1 VKKDVKLKM
10 TIKKWLDGRL
20 MAKNL
25 KTTIQVNLVP
35 NPGEGNTNSPEFSL
49 FFFAISL
56 TSCHFLAATLDF
68 THLFSQ
74 GGCTLFLQQQQF

>member
-10 TIKKWLDGRL
+10 AIKKWLDGRL
-20 MAKNL
+20 VAKIL

-35 NPGEGNTNSPEFSL
+35 NPTQIHLNCHY
-49 FFFAISL
+49 FFAISL

-74 GGCTLFLQQQQF
+74 GGC